1 MSDASQKSPAD
12 EFDEELVAYLDGELQ
27 SQDAQRLENRLA
39 TDERARQRLN
49 QLAVS
54 WDLLDQLP
62 RATVDDLF
70 SRTTVEMVA
79 VAAEEEIAQTSAAA
93 PTKERRRWLG
103 VGVGA
108 LLAATV
114 GFVAF
119 GLVMPD
125 QNDPLLRNL
134 PVVANLD
141 LYRSVG
147 DVELLRK
154 LASSDLFVA
163 TVTATASQSASLAVT
178 APASAASSLMASI
191 PNSITERRAW
201 IANLTPDRK
210 LELNRNLE
218 KFDALSVDEKQA
230 LHGIDEYLRANPDQA
245 DQLTHLMQRYHDW
258 LKTLTPAERADL
270 SDTTTPEQHLAEI
283 KKIKKEQE
291 GRLFAR
297 LGSGRSGPRGDTG
310 QTLRWMEDFAAQHE
324 KDILEALPEDQQQEF
339 KKLEQRGGSEHGGPR
354 FYQRRLAF
362 ELFRPNSPV
371 KMPEITEADL
381 QPLLTQLSSDKQTEL
396 KAATDTD
403 QRAEVMRQWIRAAL
417 AAAAEQRARFG
428 SQGDWRMGSGA
439 LKLRSP
445 SAF

>member
-12 EFDEELVAYLDGELQ
+12 QFDEELVAYLDGELG
-27 SQDAQRLENRLA
+27 SQDAQRLENLLA

-70 SRTTVEMVA
+70 TRTTVEMVA

-93 PTKERRRWLG
+93 PTKERRRWLA

-147 DVELLRK
+147 DVELLKK
-154 LASSDLFVA
+154 LASSDLFAA
-163 TVTATASQSASLAVT
+163 TVTATAPQSASPTAA
-178 APASAASSLMASI
+178 APASAASTTVASV
-191 PNSITERRAW
+191 PNSIAERRTW
-201 IANLTPDRK
+201 IAKLTPDRK
-210 LELNRNLE
+210 LELNRDLE
-218 KFDALSVDEKQA
+218 KFDALSSDEKQA
-230 LHGIDEYLRANPDQA
+230 LRGIDEYLQANPDQA

-258 LKTLTPAERADL
+258 LKSLTPPERADL

-283 KKIKKEQE
+283 KKIKQEQE
-291 GRLFAR
+291 CRLFAR
-297 LGSGRSGPRGDTG
+297 LGSGRSGQRGDVVRSCSGWKISPLST
-310 QTLRWMEDFAAQHE
+310 
-324 KDILEALPEDQQQEF
+324 
-339 KKLEQRGGSEHGGPR
+339 KKIS
-354 FYQRRLAF
+354 
-362 ELFRPNSPV
+362 
-371 KMPEITEADL
+371 
-381 QPLLTQLSSDKQTEL
+381 L
-396 KAATDTD
+396 K
-403 QRAEVMRQWIRAAL
+403 RCPMISNRN
-417 AAAAEQRARFG
+417 
-428 SQGDWRMGSGA
+428 
-439 LKLRSP
+439 
-445 SAF
+445 